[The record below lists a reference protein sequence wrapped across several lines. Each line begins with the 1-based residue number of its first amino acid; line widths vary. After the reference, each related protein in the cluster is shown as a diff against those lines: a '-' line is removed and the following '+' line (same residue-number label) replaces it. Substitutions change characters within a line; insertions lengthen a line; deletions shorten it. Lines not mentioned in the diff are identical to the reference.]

1 MQGVVHMKS
10 RPGVR
15 SSRHAQVWLAS
26 IYNHECGVGF
36 RACSFAPPTPPRVSG
51 VMHVSPQGA
60 IGLYGRYCGFIGT
73 GGGHSTRA
81 KLSLHPHVD
90 AAPHA

>member
-1 MQGVVHMKS
+1 MQGVMHWKI

-15 SSRHAQVWLAS
+15 SSRYTQGWLAS

-36 RACSFAPPTPPRVSG
+36 CACSFAPPTPRVSG
-51 VMHVSPQGA
+51 VMHVSPRGA

-73 GGGHSTRA
+73 
-81 KLSLHPHVD
+81 
-90 AAPHA
+90 